1 MSASESRSVG
11 SAVAI
16 RERRGLGQFLE
27 ICPFSSQLK
36 HLTLDRSGEERVWA
50 TLLVDGPRLLDLAR
64 ALVSIGTGTLLKF
77 LGALNELYWGRSA
90 CVDEVFCHQFW
101 LDLGGGR

>member
-1 MSASESRSVG
+1 MDSAP
-11 SAVAI
+11 AI

-36 HLTLDRSGEERVWA
+36 HLTLDRSGVGRAWA
-50 TLLVDGPRLLDLAR
+50 TLLEDGPRLLDLAR

-77 LGALNELYWGRSA
+77 LGALDELYWGCGA
-90 CVDEVFCHQFW
+90 CVDEVFCRQFW